1 MANQDPKQGNAGVM
15 PAKPAAPIGRLPSP
29 TRDSRVK
36 QFSSNLRDF
45 LTERPAKGPSG
56 KKSVI
61 TSAQFGSG
69 LRENLKELFR
79 PAPRGQ
85 VRSDLLVN
93 WNAGFSGFWQN
104 LRDLISPPKL
114 PPLATTSQPV
124 AVPEIWSKNPQ
135 FTRVQALS
143 VAFHV
148 LVLVLIIVPLLP
160 ELMSPATTRANTNVD
175 ILTLASPIL
184 PKLAPGRDTAHGGGG
199 GGERNPLPA
208 SKGKLPKFNWTQ
220 IAAPAVRP
228 PENPK
233 LAVTPTVLGPPQL
246 NIPSPNLPNWGDPI
260 QRALTDSS
268 GSGGG
273 AGIGSGNGGGVGSG
287 SGGGV
292 GPGSEGGAGGG
303 VFDGGTHGY
312 GFPACLYCPS
322 AKYSDEAVKAKYQGV
337 VLLMAVITP
346 DGRAIDIH
354 VAKGLG
360 LGLDEKAIEAVREWR
375 FKPALGPDG
384 RPASVRVPIEV
395 DFHLY

>member
-1 MANQDPKQGNAGVM
+1 MAELNSKQGNTGQ
-15 PAKPAAPIGRLPSP
+15 PREQTAAPLGRLPSP
-29 TRDSRVK
+29 SQASRLRG
-36 QFSSNLRDF
+36 FSSNLKEF
-45 LTERPAKGPSG
+45 LTERPAKYAGG
-56 KKSVI
+56 KKTVL

-69 LRENLKELFR
+69 LRENLKEFFR
-79 PAPRGQ
+79 PAPRGR
-85 VRSDLLVN
+85 VKSDLLVN
-93 WNAGFSGFWQN
+93 WNAGFGGFWAN

-124 AVPEIWSKNPQ
+124 AVPEIWSKNTQ

-199 GGERNPLPA
+199 GGEHNPLPA
-208 SKGKLPKFNWTQ
+208 SRGKLPKFNWTQ

-228 PENPK
+228 PEHPK

-260 QRALTDSS
+260 QRAITDSS

-273 AGIGSGNGGGVGSG
+273 AGIGSGYGGGVGSG

-312 GFPACLYCPS
+312 GFPSCLYCPQ
-322 AKYSDEAVKAKYQGV
+322 AKFSDEAVKAKYQGV
-337 VLLMAVITP
+337 VLLLAIITP
-346 DGRAIDIH
+346 DGRATDIH
-354 VAKGLG
+354 ISKGLG
-360 LGLDEKAIEAVREWR
+360 LGLDEEAIKAVREWR

-384 RPASVRVPIEV
+384 KPASVRVPIEV